1 MRFAEGTLSGT
12 GTVDAVTSDYA
23 IVWVWADEG
32 QGRRMLMQGY
42 GSIVSLDPE
51 GLDAENFDTDDGGS

>member
-1 MRFAEGTLSGT
+1 VRFAEGTLSGT

-51 GLDAENFDTDDGGS
+51 GTNTDDDGT